1 MVDHDLIILT
11 LERQRQADYREFR
24 GQPGLQSET
33 LSGGVKRR
41 TMVTLA
47 NLPEILAVQLTHYSY
62 VHLVAG
68 CASWQACP
76 LEVQ

>member
-11 LERQRQADYREFR
+11 LERQRQEDYREFR
-24 GQPGLQSET
+24 DQPGLQSET
-33 LSGGVKRR
+33 LWGGVKRL
-41 TMVTLA
+41 TMVKLA

-68 CASWQACP
+68 CASCQA
-76 LEVQ
+76 